1 MQQSNPAPLS
11 ATTPRRVTRRSA
23 TGPRFKGKVALITG
37 GSSGIGR
44 ATAEVLRAEGA
55 ELVIGDLKEPE
66 GLDFQEIIY
75 RRADVRDEAQV
86 SALVDA
92 GIDRFGKI
100 DILFNNAGTA
110 GRLPRPPLVDLS
122 IEEWDQTLDINLKGI
137 FLTSKAVVPHMMG
150 AGGGVIVNNASML
163 GIVGMPESAAYCA
176 SKGGAVVLTKSMA
189 LELIEHDIRVNCVCG
204 SFIDTPMFQ
213 EWLNLQPDPV
223 KASSEAVEQ
232 LPIKRLGTAEEMA
245 RAVAFLASDEAS
257 YLVGHALYVD
267 GGYLAQ

>member
-1 MQQSNPAPLS
+1 MEIPCDALGDH
-11 ATTPRRVTRRSA
+11 AGAAHRGSA

-44 ATAEVLRAEGA
+44 ATADLLLAEEA
-55 ELVIGDLKEPE
+55 KLVIGDLKAPE
-66 GLDFQEIIY
+66 GLDRQEVLY
-75 RRADVRDEAQV
+75 RVADVRDETQV

-92 GIDRFGKI
+92 GIDRFSKI

-122 IEEWDQTLDINLKGI
+122 VEEWDQTLDINLKGI
-137 FLTSKAVVPHMMG
+137 FLTSKAVVPHMLG

-163 GIVGMPESAAYCA
+163 GIVGMRESAAYCA

-189 LELIEHDIRVNCVCG
+189 LELIEHGIRVNCVCG

-213 EWLNLQPDPV
+213 EWLNLQPDPE
-223 KASSEAVEQ
+223 KASREAVEQ
-232 LPIKRLGTAEEMA
+232 LPIKRLGSAQEMA
-245 RAVAFLASDEAS
+245 RAVAFLVSDEAS

>member
-1 MQQSNPAPLS
+1 
-11 ATTPRRVTRRSA
+11 
-23 TGPRFKGKVALITG
+23 VALISG

-44 ATAEVLRAEGA
+44 ATAELLLAEGA
-55 ELVIGDLKEPE
+55 DLVIGDLKAPE
-66 GLDFQEIIY
+66 GLDLQKVVY
-75 RRADVRDEAQV
+75 RDADVRDEAQV
-86 SALVDA
+86 SSLVDA
-92 GIDRFGKI
+92 GMDRFGRI

-122 IEEWDQTLDINLKGI
+122 VGEWDETLDINLKGI
-137 FLTSKAVVPHMMG
+137 FLTSKAVVPHMLSAGRG
-150 AGGGVIVNNASML
+150 AIVNNASML

-176 SKGGAVVLTKSMA
+176 SKGGAVLLTKSMA
-189 LELIEHDIRVNCVCG
+189 LELIEHGIRVNCVCG

-213 EWLNLQPDPV
+213 EWLNLQPDPQ
-223 KASSEAVEQ
+223 KATREAVEQ
-232 LPIKRLGTAEEMA
+232 LPIKRLGTAEEVA

>member
-1 MQQSNPAPLS
+1 M
-11 ATTPRRVTRRSA
+11 
-23 TGPRFKGKVALITG
+23 ALITG

-44 ATAEVLRAEGA
+44 ATAELLRAEGA
-55 ELVIGDLKEPE
+55 ELVIGDLKDPE
-66 GLDFQEIIY
+66 GLDLQEITY
-75 RRADVRDEAQV
+75 RHADVRDETQV

-137 FLTSKAVVPHMMG
+137 FLTSKAVLPHMLG
-150 AGGGVIVNNASML
+150 VGGGVIVNNASML

-176 SKGGAVVLTKSMA
+176 SKGGAVLLTKSMA
-189 LELIEHDIRVNCVCG
+189 LELIEHGIRVNCVCG
-204 SFIDTPMFQ
+204 SFIDTPMFR
-213 EWLNLQPDPV
+213 EWLNLQPDPEN
-223 KASSEAVEQ
+223 ASREAVEQ
-232 LPIKRLGTAEEMA
+232 LPIKRLGSAEEVA